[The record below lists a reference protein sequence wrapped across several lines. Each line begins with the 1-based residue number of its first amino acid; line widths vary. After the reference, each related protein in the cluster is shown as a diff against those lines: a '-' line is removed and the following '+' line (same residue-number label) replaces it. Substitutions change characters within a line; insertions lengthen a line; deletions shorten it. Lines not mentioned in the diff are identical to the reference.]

1 MQWSDEGIVLSSRA
15 HGETSAIAELLTR
28 NHGRHLGLVRGG
40 RSKRLRPVLQ
50 AGNLVRAVWRAR
62 LSEHLGGYSLELE
75 EAHAARIFDERA
87 ALAGLN
93 ALTALARLLP
103 EREPHAP
110 LYDATCV
117 VLSALAEG
125 GHWPALLVRW
135 EMGLLNELGFGLD
148 LETCAATG
156 ETSDLVYVS
165 PKTGRAVSR
174 KAGEPYKD
182 KVLLL
187 PAFLL
192 SAKEDTSSPGEADI
206 AAGFRLTGYFL
217 DKHVWRPRDLKPPA
231 ARERLQALFDS

>member
-1 MQWSDEGIVLSSRA
+1 MQWSDEGIVLASRA

-50 AGNLVRAVWRAR
+50 AGNLVRAQWRAR
-62 LSEHLGGYSLELE
+62 LSEHLGSYTLELE
-75 EAHAARIFDERA
+75 AAHAARFFDERA

-93 ALTALARLLP
+93 TLTALARLLP
-103 EREPHAP
+103 EREPHEP
-110 LYDATCV
+110 LYEASCV

-125 GHWPALLVRW
+125 DHWPALLVHW

-156 ETSDLVYVS
+156 ETADLIYVS

-182 KVLLL
+182 KVLPL

-192 SAKEDTSSPGEADI
+192 RGKGENANLSEMDI

-217 DKHVWRPRDLKPPA
+217 DKYVWGPRNLKPPA
-231 ARERLQALFDS
+231 ARERLQIMFDS